1 MIENNRLKQIQTP
14 MYQDASETT
23 LNEFIEHAKRQFS
36 ERVIALY
43 EMATIAPSPNI
54 KWNSENE
61 KLEHSALVKK
71 ISESLYTTAFY
82 DIFWYAGRRM
92 NMSLKFPVY
101 HFRVNPKNINFET
114 TLTNLRE
121 EFENELMVDE
131 VCQNPEP
138 PIRMIK
144 NIPDW
149 EKLFGTGEFPFMSI
163 WVFRLGNTEYF
174 AYDIHR

>member
-1 MIENNRLKQIQTP
+1 MTENNRLKQIQTP
-14 MYQDASETT
+14 MYQDASTTT
-23 LNEFIEHAKRQFS
+23 LDEFINHAKRQFS

-43 EMATIAPSPNI
+43 EIAKDTNVRDFAT
-54 KWNSENE
+54 KEE
-61 KLEHSALVKK
+61 QLEHSALVKS
-71 ISESLYTTAFY
+71 INELLYTTAFY
-82 DIFWYAGRRM
+82 DIFWYAGARTEM
-92 NMSLKFPVY
+92 ELKFPVY

-131 VCQNPEP
+131 VCQSPEP

-149 EKLFGTGEFPFMSI
+149 ERLFGTGEFPFMSI
-163 WVFRLGNTEYF
+163 YVFRLGNTEYF

>member
-1 MIENNRLKQIQTP
+1 MLENNRLKQIQTP

-43 EMATIAPSPNI
+43 EMATVAPSPNI

-82 DIFWYAGRRM
+82 DMFWYAGRRM
-92 NMSLKFPVY
+92 SMSLKFPVY

-121 EFENELMVDE
+121 EFENELGVVE
-131 VCQNPEP
+131 VCQSPEP

-144 NIPDW
+144 DIPDW
-149 EKLFGTGEFPFMSI
+149 EKLFGIGEFPFMSI
-163 WVFRLGNTEYF
+163 YVFRLGNTEYF
-174 AYDIHR
+174 SYDIHR